1 MSAEEIMF
9 NANINQ
15 TFDNNRAPNVFIT
28 QVGGNPAHGTT
39 TTLVTG
45 NQTPNAA
52 TAPGCSEALFARP
65 PHIMDQ
71 VWDTLLKINAHID
84 KLQQAYT
91 TSHAENL
98 ANFIKVEKR
107 VKAFENSSVVTL

>member
-1 MSAEEIMF
+1 MSAEEIMI

-15 TFDNNRAPNVFIT
+15 TLDNNRAPNVFIT

-52 TAPGCSEALFARP
+52 TTPSCSEALFARP

-71 VWDTLLKINAHID
+71 DESLEAISRQLARHD
-84 KLQQAYT
+84 GLQ
-91 TSHAENL
+91 
-98 ANFIKVEKR
+98 
-107 VKAFENSSVVTL
+107 